1 MARYPVLLL
10 SVLAGCGSGDRRP
23 APAPLPS
30 VPVSSV
36 ELRSGTPGEV
46 REACRQVRRL
56 RVPPVCPRRYPAS
69 GFVTTGDTETDRWLR
84 APNVYSPE
92 LYELSFN
99 NGDNRGYVH
108 WVMGVGTADV
118 FDREILRGAF
128 AVVPGPRDPPAGRDD
143 PRFDRAHL
151 RVHRR
156 TRWTEQR
163 PRDRCDHPGRARRLR
178 LGARPRASRPRD
190 RAGRRRRG
198 TAPLRLPADRRG
210 VRRGACTS
218 ATGPSG

>member
-69 GFVTTGDTETDRWLR
+69 GFVTTGDTGTDRWLR

-108 WVMGVGTADV
+108 WVMGVGTADA
-118 FDREILRGAF
+118 FDREILRGRF
-128 AVVPGPRDPPAGRDD
+128 AVVPGPASRRRDATIPGSTVRIFEFTGGRGG
-143 PRFDRAHL
+143 PNSGHVIAAITREGLVAYGSVHGRAHRDLAIALAADAAAQL
-151 RVHRR
+151 R
-156 TRWTEQR
+156 
-163 PRDRCDHPGRARRLR
+163 
-178 LGARPRASRPRD
+178 
-190 RAGRRRRG
+190 
-198 TAPLRLPADRRG
+198 
-210 VRRGACTS
+210 
-218 ATGPSG
+218 